1 MILGMD
7 CLATYFAEERLED
20 KLKARERQAER
31 LPYKSDRI
39 GTALTEL
46 GCAARTDSARLPQT
60 TAASRGLGSVRLGY
74 NGRWRCFSG
83 EGKAPQNMCFCETNR
98 IHLGVKTG
106 DKILRWN
113 RMRSKGVKIPIR
125 FVWRENEVGAYSR
138 WGSLT
143 AADAT
148 ERVPPIREFGRHQYI
163 RWLVR
168 RRG

>member
-7 CLATYFAEERLED
+7 CFTTYFAEERLGD

-39 GTALTEL
+39 GTALTE
-46 GCAARTDSARLPQT
+46 
-60 TAASRGLGSVRLGY
+60 RGYKGG
-74 NGRWRCFSG
+74 WRCFSG
-83 EGKAPQNMCFCETNR
+83 EGKAPQNMRFCETNR
-98 IHLGVKTG
+98 IDLGVKTR

-113 RMRSKGVKIPIR
+113 RMRSKGVKISIR

-143 AADAT
+143 TADAT
-148 ERVPPIREFGRHQYI
+148 ERVPPIREFGRHQYM
-163 RWLVR
+163 RRLVR